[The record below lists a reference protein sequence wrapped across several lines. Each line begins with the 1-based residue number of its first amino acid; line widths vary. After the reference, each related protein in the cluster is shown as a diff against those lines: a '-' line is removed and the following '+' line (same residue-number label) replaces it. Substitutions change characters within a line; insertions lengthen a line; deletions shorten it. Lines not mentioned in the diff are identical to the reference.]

1 MFYDEQKAIT
11 DCDSEPSLVFA
22 LLRENHVGV
31 IDKILSR
38 KSFDFNVTDET
49 GNTILMR
56 LLKRGCFD
64 IVLKHMKD
72 KRWNVNHQNYDGDTF
87 SHILTSIND
96 SRVNEVMKV
105 LLKNK
110 DFVPNIRNNEGETIL
125 DKAISNNYI
134 YTTTKIL
141 EDKRFD
147 SVGIFSFK
155 KLYDTF
161 IKTKNFGKYTRLNNL
176 EMIVD
181 TLEDRNIAPEVKEII
196 TNIKDNYVTIKEE
209 FINNKTE
216 KIDLIVSTAMVT
228 A

>member
-11 DCDSEPSLVFA
+11 DCDNEPSLVFA

-72 KRWNVNHQNYDGDTF
+72 KRWDVNHQNYDGDTF

-155 KLYDTF
+155 KLYETF
-161 IKTKNFGKYTRLNNL
+161 IKTKKFGKYTRLNNL

-196 TNIKDNYVTIKEE
+196 TNIKDNNVTIKEE

-216 KIDLIVSTAMVT
+216 RIDLIVSTAMVT